1 MTRTARARVI
11 GQVVGL
17 GVWATAGAAVRTEP
31 TPVDVQPIAVRRPA
45 SAGLGEA
52 LTLPALADV
61 VAPLVLAALFGTVAA
76 WVSAGP
82 RHTARARDARRRRK
96 A

>member
-1 MTRTARARVI
+1 MTRTARALVI
-11 GQVVGL
+11 GPAVGL
-17 GVWATAGAAVRTEP
+17 GSWATAVAAAP
-31 TPVDVQPIAVRRPA
+31 AASTPVDAKPIAAHRPA

-52 LTLPALADV
+52 LTLPVLSDV

-82 RHTARARDARRRRK
+82 RQTARARDARRRRRI
-96 A
+96 